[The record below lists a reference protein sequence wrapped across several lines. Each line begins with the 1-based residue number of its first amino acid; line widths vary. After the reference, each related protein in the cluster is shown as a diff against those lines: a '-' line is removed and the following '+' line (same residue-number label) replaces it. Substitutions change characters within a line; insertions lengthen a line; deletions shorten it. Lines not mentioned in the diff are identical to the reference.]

1 MNQSVATA
9 TARPPD
15 VRPARI
21 RRALGERSIVLV
33 GMMGAGKTSVGKRL
47 AARLDLPFVDADAEI
62 ERAAGMT
69 VPEIFA
75 RHGEAHFRDGERR
88 VIARL
93 LGDGAIVLAT
103 GGGAFM
109 NAETR
114 AHIARHAVSL
124 WLTAEFDVLIKRV
137 RRRTNRPLL
146 QTKDPEATLRK
157 LIAERHPV
165 YALADVTISS
175 RDVAHDTIVDE
186 ALAAIDAFFARSG
199 GTDQARA

>member
-1 MNQSVATA
+1 MSETVMATHPS
-9 TARPPD
+9 RPLD
-15 VRPARI
+15 GRAARI
-21 RRALGERSIVLV
+21 RRALGDQAIVLV

-62 ERAAGMT
+62 ERAAGLT

-93 LGDGAIVLAT
+93 LGDGAVVLAT

-109 NAETR
+109 NADTR
-114 AHIARHAVSL
+114 GHIARHGVSV
-124 WLTAEFDVLIKRV
+124 WLTADFDVLMRRV

-146 QTKDPEATLRK
+146 QTSDPEATVRK
-157 LIAERHPV
+157 LMEERYPV
-165 YALADVTISS
+165 YGLADVTIRS
-175 RDVAHDTIVDE
+175 REVAHDVIVDE
-186 ALAAIDAFFARSG
+186 ALAVIDAFFARRGEPS
-199 GTDQARA
+199 ARD